1 MVRKLSKWNL
11 FVKHLKKENPKLSF
25 KELLVKASQM
35 KKDGKME
42 NFKVDLD
49 DKNNDERSIKEEDKI
64 RKKKKQDLKK
74 PHEEKTKPIVQSI
87 INENNDIAKHDN
99 EKKSL
104 LKQIENLKLI
114 ISTKNDEQSIK
125 TKKRRTA
132 KHHKKRKTAKHAKHH
147 KKRKTAKHAKHAK
160 HEKNK

>member
-49 DKNNDERSIKEEDKI
+49 DKNNDEQSIKEEDKI

-74 PHEEKTKPIVQSI
+74 PHEARDFFSEEKTKPIE
-87 INENNDIAKHDN
+87 INENNDIDN

-114 ISTKNDEQSIK
+114 ISKNHERSIK

-132 KHHKKRKTAKHAKHH
+132 KHHKKRKTAKH
-147 KKRKTAKHAKHAK
+147 KRKTNC
-160 HEKNK
+160 EKSRL